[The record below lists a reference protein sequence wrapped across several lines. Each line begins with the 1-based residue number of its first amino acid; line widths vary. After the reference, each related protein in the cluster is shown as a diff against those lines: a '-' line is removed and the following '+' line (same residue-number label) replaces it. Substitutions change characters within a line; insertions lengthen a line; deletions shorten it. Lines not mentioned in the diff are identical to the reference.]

1 MTAPQP
7 IPVLAIIN
15 TSADITELLTAVFRM
30 EDFRVVA
37 VYVPDLKGAH
47 PDLGA
52 FFRQHQPQVAVW
64 DIAIPYEENW
74 AFFQSVQHSEVGQA
88 CRFVLTTTN
97 KAVLERLVGP
107 TPAQELVGKP
117 YDLDELVTA
126 VRRALEAPPGSIVQ
140 TK

>member
-1 MTAPQP
+1 MTAPHP
-7 IPVLAIIN
+7 IPVLAVIN
-15 TSADITELLTAVFRM
+15 TSEDITELLSAVFHM
-30 EDFRVVA
+30 EGFRVVA
-37 VYVPDLKGAH
+37 AYVRDLRRGQPDLA
-47 PDLGA
+47 A
-52 FFRQHQPQVAVW
+52 FLRQHQPQVAVW

-74 AFFQSVQHSEVGQA
+74 AFFQSVQQGEVGQA

-117 YDLDELVTA
+117 YDIDELVTA
-126 VRRALEAPPGSIVQ
+126 VRRALDVPPGSIVQ